1 MGQQEETRSIAA
13 HDSLTKIYNFT
24 AFCESSRKYLLS
36 AGAGRSMGVIYANII
51 DFKSVNELYGLPE
64 GDRMLGAFAD
74 FLKHLP
80 RTRVCGRIFSDNF
93 LCLFERT
100 PGVDLYDEA
109 LGFAG
114 AVERFLVG
122 QQPFHPR
129 SKPQIVSGI
138 SALEGGGEGLSAAI
152 DGANIAHKE
161 AKKKYR
167 TACAVFDEALKDE
180 MARAIR
186 LQADLQAALEREQFT
201 FYLQPKVN
209 LRTGRVAG
217 AEALARWKKPDGT
230 VAGPAEFVPLLERT
244 GNVEQLD
251 FMIYEQVSVREAGGR
266 QHRCP
271 RVCKCVPR
279 PSEGHGFR
287 PKGKTAADT
296 VWRASVLNGIRADR
310 DHAGGIHGRGGGCN
324 PRPARTGL
332 QGIH

>member
-36 AGAGRSMGVIYANII
+36 AGAGRSMGVIYADSI

-114 AVERFLVG
+114 AVERFLWASS
-122 QQPFHPR
+122 R
-129 SKPQIVSGI
+129 SIRVQSRSRSSVASVRWRAAERG
-138 SALEGGGEGLSAAI
+138 SAAI

-201 FYLQPKVN
+201 F
-209 LRTGRVAG
+209 
-217 AEALARWKKPDGT
+217 
-230 VAGPAEFVPLLERT
+230 
-244 GNVEQLD
+244 
-251 FMIYEQVSVREAGGR
+251 ICS
-266 QHRCP
+266 P
-271 RVCKCVPR
+271 R
-279 PSEGHGFR
+279 
-287 PKGKTAADT
+287 
-296 VWRASVLNGIRADR
+296 
-310 DHAGGIHGRGGGCN
+310 
-324 PRPARTGL
+324 
-332 QGIH
+332 

>member
-1 MGQQEETRSIAA
+1 
-13 HDSLTKIYNFT
+13 
-24 AFCESSRKYLLS
+24 
-36 AGAGRSMGVIYANII
+36 
-51 DFKSVNELYGLPE
+51 
-64 GDRMLGAFAD
+64 MLGAFAD

-161 AKKKYR
+161 ARSIALPALCLMKHSKTRWRAPSVCRR
-167 TACAVFDEALKDE
+167 TCRRRWNGSSSPF
-180 MARAIR
+180 I
-186 LQADLQAALEREQFT
+186 
-201 FYLQPKVN
+201 LQPKVN

-230 VAGPAEFVPLLERT
+230 VAGPAEVRAAFGAHGKCGTAGFHDLRAGMPL
-244 GNVEQLD
+244 
-251 FMIYEQVSVREAGGR
+251 SVREAGGR

-287 PKGKTAADT
+287 PKGKT
-296 VWRASVLNGIRADR
+296 S
-310 DHAGGIHGRGGGCN
+310 C
-324 PRPARTGL
+324 
-332 QGIH
+332 

>member
-129 SKPQIVSGI
+129 SRPQIVSGI

-161 AKKKYR
+161 AKR
-167 TACAVFDEALKDE
+167 SIALP
-180 MARAIR
+180 
-186 LQADLQAALEREQFT
+186 ALC
-201 FYLQPKVN
+201 LMKH
-209 LRTGRVAG
+209 
-217 AEALARWKKPDGT
+217 
-230 VAGPAEFVPLLERT
+230 
-244 GNVEQLD
+244 
-251 FMIYEQVSVREAGGR
+251 S
-266 QHRCP
+266 
-271 RVCKCVPR
+271 
-279 PSEGHGFR
+279 
-287 PKGKTAADT
+287 KTR
-296 VWRASVLNGIRADR
+296 WRAPSVCRRTCRRRWNGSSSLFI
-310 DHAGGIHGRGGGCN
+310 CS
-324 PRPARTGL
+324 PR
-332 QGIH
+332 

>member
-201 FYLQPKVN
+201 
-209 LRTGRVAG
+209 
-217 AEALARWKKPDGT
+217 
-230 VAGPAEFVPLLERT
+230 
-244 GNVEQLD
+244 
-251 FMIYEQVSVREAGGR
+251 
-266 QHRCP
+266 
-271 RVCKCVPR
+271 
-279 PSEGHGFR
+279 
-287 PKGKTAADT
+287 
-296 VWRASVLNGIRADR
+296 
-310 DHAGGIHGRGGGCN
+310 
-324 PRPARTGL
+324 
-332 QGIH
+332 

>member
-122 QQPFHPR
+122 R
-129 SKPQIVSGI
+129 S
-138 SALEGGGEGLSAAI
+138 
-152 DGANIAHKE
+152 
-161 AKKKYR
+161 
-167 TACAVFDEALKDE
+167 
-180 MARAIR
+180 IR
-186 LQADLQAALEREQFT
+186 VQSR
-201 FYLQPKVN
+201 
-209 LRTGRVAG
+209 RSSVA
-217 AEALARWKKPDGT
+217 
-230 VAGPAEFVPLLERT
+230 
-244 GNVEQLD
+244 
-251 FMIYEQVSVREAGGR
+251 SVRWRAAERGF
-266 QHRCP
+266 
-271 RVCKCVPR
+271 PR
-279 PSEGHGFR
+279 PLTVRISRTRRQKRSIALPALCLMKHS
-287 PKGKTAADT
+287 KTR
-296 VWRASVLNGIRADR
+296 WRAPSVCRRTCRRRWNGSSSLFI
-310 DHAGGIHGRGGGCN
+310 CS
-324 PRPARTGL
+324 PR
-332 QGIH
+332 

>member
-74 FLKHLP
+74 FLKPSAADPCLRP
-80 RTRVCGRIFSDNF
+80 YFSDNF

-138 SALEGGGEGLSAAI
+138 SALEAA
-152 DGANIAHKE
+152 
-161 AKKKYR
+161 
-167 TACAVFDEALKDE
+167 
-180 MARAIR
+180 
-186 LQADLQAALEREQFT
+186 ERGF
-201 FYLQPKVN
+201 
-209 LRTGRVAG
+209 
-217 AEALARWKKPDGT
+217 
-230 VAGPAEFVPLLERT
+230 
-244 GNVEQLD
+244 
-251 FMIYEQVSVREAGGR
+251 
-266 QHRCP
+266 
-271 RVCKCVPR
+271 PR
-279 PSEGHGFR
+279 PLTVRISRTRRQKRSIALPALCLMKHS
-287 PKGKTAADT
+287 KTR
-296 VWRASVLNGIRADR
+296 WRAPSVCRRTCRRRWNGSSSLFI
-310 DHAGGIHGRGGGCN
+310 CS
-324 PRPARTGL
+324 PR
-332 QGIH
+332 

>member
-201 FYLQPKVN
+201 FYLQPNVN

-251 FMIYEQVSVREAGGR
+251 FMIYDIPLPG
-266 QHRCP
+266 
-271 RVCKCVPR
+271 
-279 PSEGHGFR
+279 
-287 PKGKTAADT
+287 
-296 VWRASVLNGIRADR
+296 
-310 DHAGGIHGRGGGCN
+310 
-324 PRPARTGL
+324 
-332 QGIH
+332 